1 MHGAG
6 NYGSTGVTEDKW
18 SAGELVREGHGVLKA
33 VENQL
38 LAIWRQ
44 HQDQTNQTLGYYS
57 VIGGFSMVLV
67 SVLGLVLRSGLFR
80 SVVQVYLGIFGAVI
94 LCLEMETGYFN
105 KHQEFKEFIKVY
117 FHFVCTFN
125 GRAAFYI
132 SLAVLLLAQWPF
144 VPDLVIGSYMLFVSF
159 RYIAAGRSSAAKLK
173 LLKGKFAGEKDAV
186 ALFDS
191 YADQQT
197 SLLMKTG
204 FQHLMEAQLD
214 EDESKMNSQQ
224 LSAAM
229 MQMAGE
235 TKEEV
240 NEAEFKQFF
249 FPSEERSPPE
259 NPGVTAV
266 ESATGLPSH
275 GL

>member
-1 MHGAG
+1 M
-6 NYGSTGVTEDKW
+6 
-18 SAGELVREGHGVLKA
+18 R
-33 VENQL
+33 
-38 LAIWRQ
+38 
-44 HQDQTNQTLGYYS
+44 
-57 VIGGFSMVLV
+57 
-67 SVLGLVLRSGLFR
+67 
-80 SVVQVYLGIFGAVI
+80 
-94 LCLEMETGYFN
+94 
-105 KHQEFKEFIKVY
+105 
-117 FHFVCTFN
+117 
-125 GRAAFYI
+125 
-132 SLAVLLLAQWPF
+132 
-144 VPDLVIGSYMLFVSF
+144 

-197 SLLMKTG
+197 SVSQKLGWLLVGLLVGCQADPMVQYTITHSLILPVCKQLLMKTG

-229 MQMAGE
+229 MQMACE